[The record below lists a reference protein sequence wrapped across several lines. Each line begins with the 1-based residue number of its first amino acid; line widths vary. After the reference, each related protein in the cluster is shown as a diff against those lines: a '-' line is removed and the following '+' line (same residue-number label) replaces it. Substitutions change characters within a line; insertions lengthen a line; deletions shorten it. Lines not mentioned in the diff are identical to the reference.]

1 MNETHLSEEDLILHH
16 YSEGDDRA
24 AAEAHLAGC
33 PVCGAALAELRHLL
47 ALVPADAAP
56 VRAADYGERVFGQ
69 LRERLAAPPAPP
81 AATTPLPWR
90 RRLVP
95 QHLAAYGALAASLVL
110 AFWLGRQFPADMPAP
125 VVRERV
131 LLVAVGQHLERSRM
145 VLVELTNAH
154 GEGPARIKSE
164 QQWAE
169 SLMAESRLYRQAAA
183 RSGDTAVVGVLD
195 ELERVFAEVA
205 NGPDVLTAQELGD
218 LRARIEARGLVFK
231 VRVVEGQVR
240 AKTRRSDAARKE
252 MSS

>member
-16 YSEGDDRA
+16 YGEGGDPDT
-24 AAEAHLAGC
+24 AEAHLASC
-33 PVCGAALAELRHLL
+33 AACAAAQDELRRVLD
-47 ALVPADAAP
+47 LVPADTAP
-56 VRAADYGERVFGQ
+56 VRDADYGGLVFG
-69 LRERLAAPPAPP
+69 RVRDRLAAPGQVRVA
-81 AATTPLPWR
+81 PLPWR
-90 RRLVP
+90 QRIVP
-95 QHLAAYGALAASLVL
+95 RHLGAYGALAASLFL
-110 AFWLGRQFPADMPAP
+110 AFWVGRQFPADTPPP

-154 GEGPARIKSE
+154 GEGPADIKAE

-169 SLMAESRLYRQAAA
+169 SLVAESRLYRSAAA
-183 RSGDTAVVGVLD
+183 RSGDTSVVGVLD

-205 NGPDVLTAQELGD
+205 NGPDVLSARELGD
-218 LRARIEARGLVFK
+218 LRARIEARGLLFK
-231 VRVVEGQVR
+231 VKVVEGQVR

>member
-1 MNETHLSEEDLILHH
+1 M
-16 YSEGDDRA
+16 
-24 AAEAHLAGC
+24 
-33 PVCGAALAELRHLL
+33 
-47 ALVPADAAP
+47 
-56 VRAADYGERVFGQ
+56 
-69 LRERLAAPPAPP
+69 
-81 AATTPLPWR
+81 
-90 RRLVP
+90 
-95 QHLAAYGALAASLVL
+95 
-110 AFWLGRQFPADMPAP
+110 GRQFPTESPAP

-154 GEGPARIKSE
+154 GNGPARIKNE

-195 ELERVFAEVA
+195 DLERVFAEVA
-205 NGPDVLTAQELGD
+205 NGPDVLSERELGE
-218 LRARIEARGLVFK
+218 LRERIEAHGLLFK
-231 VRVVEGQVR
+231 VKVVEGQVR

>member
-16 YSEGDDRA
+16 YGEGSDRA

-33 PVCGAALAELRHLL
+33 PRCAAALDELRRVL
-47 ALVPADAAP
+47 ALVPADTAPLREAA
-56 VRAADYGERVFGQ
+56 YGARVF
-69 LRERLAAPPAPP
+69 ERLRSRLAR
-81 AATTPLPWR
+81 PLPR
-90 RRLVP
+90 RKRFLP
-95 QHLAAYGALAASLVL
+95 QHLVAYGALAASLLL
-110 AFWLGRQFPADMPAP
+110 AFGLGRQFPADPPAP

-154 GEGPARIKSE
+154 GLGPAHIKSE

-169 SLMAESRLYRQAAA
+169 SLMADNRLYRQAAIH
-183 RSGDTAVVGVLD
+183 SGDTAVVGVLED
-195 ELERVFAEVA
+195 LERVFAEVA
-205 NGPDVLTAQELGD
+205 NGPDVLDARALRD
-218 LRARIEARGLVFK
+218 LRTRIEARGLLFK
-231 VRVVEGQVR
+231 VKVVEGQVR